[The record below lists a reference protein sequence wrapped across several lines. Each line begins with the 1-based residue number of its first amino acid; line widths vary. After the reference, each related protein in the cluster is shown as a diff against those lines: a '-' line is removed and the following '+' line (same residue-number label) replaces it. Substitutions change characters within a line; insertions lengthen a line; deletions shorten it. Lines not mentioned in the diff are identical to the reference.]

1 VLGFRI
7 QNGFLTTPSVARLLD
22 PLAFLRNLLAAR
34 SLHGML
40 GSALDRLAFV
50 WFAVAIALML
60 RNKPRSLD
68 TLAYT
73 LLVGLVPAV
82 TVQLMGYLRYF
93 SLAFPAFE
101 STARALDT
109 PSRRPWLVLLGGACL
124 VLQALLLLRH
134 VNYRWAG

>member
-1 VLGFRI
+1 
-7 QNGFLTTPSVARLLD
+7 
-22 PLAFLRNLLAAR
+22 
-34 SLHGML
+34 ML
-40 GSALDRLAFV
+40 GSALDRLVFLWFV
-50 WFAVAIALML
+50 VAVVLMA
-60 RNKPRSLD
+60 RNRPRSLD

-82 TVQLMGYLRYF
+82 TVQLMCYLRYF

-101 STARALDT
+101 ATCRALDT
-109 PSRRPWLVLLGGACL
+109 PSRRPWLVVLGGVCL